1 MKTFQ
6 DQIGQFHRL
15 DQTPKRIVCL
25 VPSITELLYHLGLED
40 AVVGIT
46 KFCEHPVHF
55 KKTKTIIGGTKQV
68 YLEKIIALQPDIII
82 ANKEENTQ
90 EIVVSLQKFAP
101 VWVTNIV
108 TVEDALQM
116 VLDMGKLFQ
125 KNTEAQKWVL
135 KIQHAREDFKKFIK
149 NKPSKKVVYF
159 IWAKPYMV
167 AANQTFIHQ
176 MLLENGWIN
185 CYENLNRYPEIEV
198 KQINLKCN
206 PDLILLSS
214 EPFPFKDKHAF
225 EIGRFTQPAKT
236 IFVDGSYFSWYGSRM
251 YAAYGYFKQI
261 HQRLE
266 ESFEETSTIKIT

>member
-15 DQTPKRIVCL
+15 EQTPKRIVCL

-55 KKTKTIIGGTKQV
+55 KKTKTIIGGTKQIH
-68 YLEKIIALQPDIII
+68 LEKIIALQPDMII

-90 EIVVSLQKFAP
+90 EMVVSLQKFAP
-101 VWVTNIV
+101 VWVTNII

-116 VLDMGKLFQ
+116 ILDMGKLFQ
-125 KNTEAQKWVL
+125 KNIEAQKWVQ
-135 KIQHAREDFKKFIK
+135 KIQQAREDFKMFIQG
-149 NKPSKKVVYF
+149 KPNKKVVYF

-176 MLLENGWIN
+176 MLLENGWSN
-185 CYENLNRYPEIEV
+185 GYENQKRYPEIE
-198 KQINLKCN
+198 LKKIRLQCD
-206 PDLILLSS
+206 PDLVLLSS
-214 EPFPFKDKHAF
+214 EPFPFKDEHAF
-225 EIGRFTQPAKT
+225 EIGRFTHHAKT

-251 YAAYGYFKQI
+251 HAAYAYFKQI

-266 ESFEETSTIKIT
+266 LEIHKINEV